1 MKALPEKRIVTEDP
15 REIFFVQA
23 RKAGEGDALPS
34 SSRASAASAEKIRGD
49 AGSFM
54 NNAG

>member
-1 MKALPEKRIVTEDP
+1 MKTLPEKPIVTENP
-15 REIFFVQA
+15 REIFFVEA

-34 SSRASAASAEKIRGD
+34 SSRDSAASAEKIRGD